1 LNECLLEDIIESSE
15 KESFVSCPNIAIN
28 EEEVDKDET
37 CNDSNCVPFAGQIF
51 LSDEEAFAFYKIYA
65 YQQGFAIKKKGRFV
79 KKWELL
85 AEVRFFLLS

>member
-1 LNECLLEDIIESSE
+1 MDDVSATKSNNKISFDLNECLLEDVIESSE
-15 KESFVSCPNIAIN
+15 KESFVSCPNIVIN

-65 YQQGFAIKKKGRFV
+65 YQ
-79 KKWELL
+79 
-85 AEVRFFLLS
+85 

>member
-37 CNDSNCVPFAGQIF
+37 CNDSNCVPFAGHEGHDSNCVPLLVMTQIV
-51 LSDEEAFAFYKIYA
+51 
-65 YQQGFAIKKKGRFV
+65 KKKH
-79 KKWELL
+79 
-85 AEVRFFLLS
+85 